1 MFTNIITKCAA
12 AMGRRGGV
20 LAAALIVVGM
30 VLGWGMSTTMVKSA
44 TATVLPFGA
53 WSEADTTKDA
63 LEKTKGALVGTYVVT
78 GTDPDGNPYMGP
90 STLDISLAP
99 SGALELNWDNGR
111 IVGVGQFS
119 DNVLSVALL
128 VRGRTAVSIMK
139 VNPDGSLSGTWLRRT
154 DRGSRGTETWR
165 RS

>member
-1 MFTNIITKCAA
+1 MFANIITRCTA

-20 LAAALIVVGM
+20 LVTALIIAGM
-30 VLGWGMSTTMVKSA
+30 VMGWVISATVVNSA
-44 TATVLPFGA
+44 TATALPFSA
-53 WSEADTTKDA
+53 WSEADTTKA
-63 LEKTKGALVGTYVVT
+63 SPEKTKATLVGTYAVS
-78 GTDPDGNPYMGP
+78 GTDPDGNPYIAP

-99 SGALELNWDNGR
+99 SGALELSWDNGR
-111 IVGVGQFS
+111 VVGVGQFS

-139 VNPDGSLSGTWLRRT
+139 VNPDGSLSGTWMRRT
-154 DRGSRGTETWR
+154 DRGSRGTETWK

>member
-20 LAAALIVVGM
+20 LAAALIVAGM

-53 WSEADTTKDA
+53 WSEADTPKDP

-111 IVGVGQFS
+111 VVGVGQFS

>member
-1 MFTNIITKCAA
+1 MLTNIITKCVAA
-12 AMGRRGGV
+12 VGRRGGV
-20 LAAALIVVGM
+20 LTAALIVAGM
-30 VLGWGMSTTMVKSA
+30 VLGWGMSTTVVKSA

>member
-1 MFTNIITKCAA
+1 MLTNIITKCAA

-20 LAAALIVVGM
+20 LAAALIVAGM
-30 VLGWGMSTTMVKSA
+30 VLGWGMSTTVVKSA
-44 TATVLPFGA
+44 TATVLPFSA
-53 WSEADTTKDA
+53 WSEADTTKDS

-111 IVGVGQFS
+111 VVG
-119 DNVLSVALL
+119 
-128 VRGRTAVSIMK
+128 GRPVQ
-139 VNPDGSLSGTWLRRT
+139 
-154 DRGSRGTETWR
+154 
-165 RS
+165 